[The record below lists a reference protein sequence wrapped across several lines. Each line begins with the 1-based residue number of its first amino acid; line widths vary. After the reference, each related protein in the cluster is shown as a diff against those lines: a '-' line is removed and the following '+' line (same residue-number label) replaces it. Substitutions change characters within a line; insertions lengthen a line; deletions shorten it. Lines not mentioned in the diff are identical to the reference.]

1 MVLIVV
7 TIDILLNIN
16 NIDNPTNSIIIE
28 AIHNMENQNL
38 CHSI

>member
-16 NIDNPTNSIIIE
+16 NIDSPTNSIIIE
-28 AIHNMENQNL
+28 AIHNMEN
-38 CHSI
+38 

>member
-7 TIDILLNIN
+7 TIDILLNIS
-16 NIDNPTNSIIIE
+16 NIDNPINSIIIE